1 MKHLNSFVSIITGFS
16 VQKIKF
22 SIEDFFIF
30 CTIIVKVFLIS
41 VVILMYVLRELG
53 YILIFQVKQK
63 VKRNGAEFALI
74 VERKKGKEK
83 IKMA

>member
-1 MKHLNSFVSIITGFS
+1 
-16 VQKIKF
+16 
-22 SIEDFFIF
+22 
-30 CTIIVKVFLIS
+30 
-41 VVILMYVLRELG
+41 MYVLRELG

-63 VKRNGAEFALI
+63 VKRNVAEFALI